1 MLTKKDINVRSV
13 TYGGMDGGAWAGR
26 ERGVVNEWQI

>member
-1 MLTKKDINVRSV
+1 MLTKMDINVRSV
-13 TYGGMDGGAWAGR
+13 TYGRMVRGAWAGR